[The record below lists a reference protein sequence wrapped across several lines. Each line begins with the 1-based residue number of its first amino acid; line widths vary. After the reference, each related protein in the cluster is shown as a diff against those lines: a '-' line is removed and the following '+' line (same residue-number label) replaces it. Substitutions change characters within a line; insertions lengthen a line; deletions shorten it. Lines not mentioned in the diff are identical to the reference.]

1 MTVWS
6 LQKWEMMTVKGI
18 NFRDNFGIGV
28 PNRER
33 QILRMELRWEN
44 GSGWLL
50 YFMADFS
57 VTGCRFSGCARG
69 VLVYMKE

>member
-6 LQKWEMMTVKGI
+6 LQKWVMKTVKRI
-18 NFRDNFGIGV
+18 NFRNKFGIGV
-28 PNRER
+28 LSRER
-33 QILRMELRWEN
+33 QILRMELRWGN

-57 VTGCRFSGCARG
+57 VTGLGLRG
-69 VLVYMKE
+69 VQEESYCV